1 MDSGVMGGGG
11 PVCDITARAG
21 SSLSKEDFV
30 GAEGEVVVNGK
41 LAGFDDLVCR
51 IVVEARDADS

>member
-1 MDSGVMGGGG
+1 MGGGG